1 MLIAGVQY
9 PLWTASL
16 GALWIVS
23 RIVYAV
29 GYTDPSKTKGEG
41 RLYGAPFWLAQL
53 GLFGLAGWTG
63 VKMVL

>member
-1 MLIAGVQY
+1 M
-9 PLWTASL
+9 